1 MTGAL
6 GSEAALVA
14 RRVRAAHQAAGQPD
28 LPELAALWSECSR
41 ALLTNGQAGDVV
53 AARAALADYEAAALE
68 AVRKAVAGV

>member
-14 RRVRAAHQAAGQPD
+14 RRVRAAHLAAGEPD

-41 ALLTNGQAGDVV
+41 ALLTNRQAGDVV
-53 AARAALADYEAAALE
+53 ASHAALADYQAAALE
-68 AVRKAVAGV
+68 AIRKAVAGV